1 MLVSVDYKFGI
12 DSEKELLPILSDH
25 FQSELIKDPF
35 KCSVF
40 DFYNPKRT
48 MYLELKSRRFNK
60 NKFNTTIIGVN
71 KIEHIKK
78 ENNINTKYIFCFRFL
93 DGLYYI
99 EYDEQLFNT
108 FKKSEYYLKNRG
120 YKEKCYEIPIN
131 KLSEIKLKI
140 ELSSE
145 TK

>member
-12 DSEKELLPILSDH
+12 DSEKELLPILKEHFKSD
-25 FQSELIKDPF
+25 LLKDPF
-35 KCSVF
+35 KCSIF
-40 DFYNPKRT
+40 DFHNGNRT

-60 NKFNTTIIGVN
+60 DKYNSTIIGVN

-78 ENNINTKYIFCFRFL
+78 ENKINTKYYFCFRFT
-93 DGLYYI
+93 DGLFYI
-99 EYDEQLFNT
+99 EYDDELFNT
-108 FKKSEYYLKNRG
+108 FTQSELYLKHRG
-120 YKEKCYEIPIN
+120 YKEKCYNIPID
-131 KLSEIKLKI
+131 KLTEIKLKI